1 MLPITST
8 YILTPEL
15 STGGWKLMSELEP
28 GDPFYIFNKETK
40 ELKIEHFDGFKY
52 KAHIP
57 ISKLDY
63 VLNDIFSYGKKDNY
77 WLEKYYPFPLI
88 GYPAYKHPGT
98 TDNSNKYQF
107 TDADYLKILLYIL
120 GTFKFA
126 HKMDPE
132 TYGNHMYQI
141 DMDKLKN
148 NPLVPDN
155 IAFLRS
161 IYNIS
166 RYHEVPVREL
176 NGGYKLIL
184 NLSLIDNNGNIPN
197 SITTDYT
204 KDLYKWIDSTRP
216 YIDSEYA
223 NHFLKSVRSIM
234 MSITGYYDVFTISYT
249 DACVFQNLG
258 ILSGKVPLN
267 KIHISDILTNDEV
280 EKNFIHLMFELDFL
294 KEYKD
299 NTNNNYDINNQNTI
313 FNPKDRFDI
322 WEYLDRVPPEDEYI
336 EVANLLIPNSFNG
349 KGKGNPGII
358 IKQSLMDILGVAEE
372 TPPYVVG
379 GI

>member
-1 MLPITST
+1 MLPINST

-15 STGGWKLMSELEP
+15 NIGGWKLMSELET
-28 GDPFYIFNKETK
+28 GDPFYVFNKETK

-52 KAHIP
+52 RAHIP

-63 VLNDIFSYGKKDNY
+63 LFNDIFSYGKKDNY

-126 HKMDPE
+126 HKMDP
-132 TYGNHMYQI
+132 TTHGNHMYQI

-166 RYHEVPVREL
+166 RYQEIPVLEL
-176 NGGYKLIL
+176 NGGNKIIL
-184 NLSLIDNNGNIPN
+184 NLSLIDNGNDQH
-197 SITTDYT
+197 TDYT
-204 KDLYKWIDSTRP
+204 KNLHKWIDITRP

-223 NHFLKSVRSIM
+223 NHFIKSVRSIM
-234 MSITGYYDVFTISYT
+234 MSITGYYDIFTINYL
-249 DACVFQNLG
+249 DAGVFQNLG
-258 ILSGKVPLN
+258 ILCGKVPIN
-267 KIHISDILTNDEV
+267 KTHIYDVLMNEEV
-280 EKNFIHLMFELDFL
+280 EKNFVHLIFELDFL

-299 NTNNNYDINNQNTI
+299 TSTNIDNQTPI
-313 FNPKDRFDI
+313 FNTKDRFNI
-322 WEYLDRVPPEDEYI
+322 WEYFDKVPPEDEYI
-336 EVANLLIPNSFNG
+336 EVANLLIPDSING
-349 KGKGNPGII
+349 KGGPGII
-358 IKQSLMDILGVAEE
+358 IKQTLMDILGVPDE
-372 TPPYVVG
+372 TPPYIIGV
-379 GI
+379 